1 MRNLISR
8 AKALAYDD
16 MQKEKFKLEQEIRE
30 IKTKLI
36 EEQTNNS
43 LLRLEIRE
51 LEKLFRNA
59 DSVF

>member
-1 MRNLISR
+1 
-8 AKALAYDD
+8 